1 MGAICVIKTYAGSV
15 RYDKI
20 SVMNLSVGNR
30 MAAFQLYNLGSN
42 LL

>member
-1 MGAICVIKTYAGSV
+1 MGAIGVIKTYAGSV

-20 SVMNLSVGNR
+20 SVMNLSVGTPR
-30 MAAFQLYNLGSN
+30 TQLYHLS